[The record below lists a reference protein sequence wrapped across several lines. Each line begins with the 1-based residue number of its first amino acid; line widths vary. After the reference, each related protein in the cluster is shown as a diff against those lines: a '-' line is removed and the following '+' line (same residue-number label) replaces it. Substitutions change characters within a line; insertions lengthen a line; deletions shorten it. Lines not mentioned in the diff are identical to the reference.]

1 MYIPIIS
8 DVIKAVSSGY
18 SSYQDGRTKIKA
30 AEIDAKVRII
40 HAKAAREE
48 RESLIERDWD
58 MEALRA
64 SKESWKDEAIMVLWF
79 TPFIMLFIPVMQP
92 YAIAGFDA
100 LTDVPYG
107 YWLVLFGIVA
117 QAFGLRWLFQ
127 NRMDKAIKSVKGE

>member
-8 DVIKAVSSGY
+8 DIVKAVSSGY
-18 SSYQDGRTKIKA
+18 SSYQDGRTKIKEA
-30 AEIDAKVRII
+30 KINAEIRTIEAR
-40 HAKAAREE
+40 AARAE

-64 SKESWKDEAIMVLWF
+64 SQNSWKDEAIMVMWF

-92 YAIAGFDA
+92 YAVAGFDA
-100 LTDVPYG
+100 LKDVPYG

-127 NRMDKAIKSVKGE
+127 KRMDKAISSVKGE